1 MHPQPVEVHKAL
13 LQIGRVHALSL
24 SDCSVFMFD
33 TQHTKARQPHHVM
46 GAWRGHMVPLCSARL
61 PWWRKVGA
69 HYARSRHAQLACRV
83 LHSTVQVPHCEGG
96 LDIWRTWLRRG
107 SNPQS
112 VRPWVATSAMWPPM
126 ATLPLH
132 LSYRCRLPW
141 TVRSLHSTVQ
151 VPHSVRITV
160 CSSVACF

>member
-1 MHPQPVEVHKAL
+1 MYIDYTEGFVK
-13 LQIGRVHALSL
+13 
-24 SDCSVFMFD
+24 C
-33 TQHTKARQPHHVM
+33 K
-46 GAWRGHMVPLCSARL
+46 
-61 PWWRKVGA
+61 
-69 HYARSRHAQLACRV
+69 Y
-83 LHSTVQVPHCEGG
+83 LHSWGGERRLTFG

-112 VRPWVATSAMWPPM
+112 VRPWVGTSAMWPPM